1 MLSCLKNY
9 RYSFIMQ
16 LFNYHSKTFRNHW
29 GWEVGLRRMGCRGD
43 GCGGGCPPLAILTFY
58 CNLHMTFKIKSS
70 PEGVRV
76 FNIMIANTKRMWGY
90 DIRIDCGRRE
100 LWNSVLSA
108 FEIWLNP
115 TDIYRRSRR
124 FDVHIL

>member
-1 MLSCLKNY
+1 
-9 RYSFIMQ
+9 
-16 LFNYHSKTFRNHW
+16 
-29 GWEVGLRRMGCRGD
+29 
-43 GCGGGCPPLAILTFY
+43 
-58 CNLHMTFKIKSS
+58 MTFKIKSS

-90 DIRIDCGRRE
+90 DIRINCGRRE

-115 TDIYRRSRR
+115 TDIHRRLRR